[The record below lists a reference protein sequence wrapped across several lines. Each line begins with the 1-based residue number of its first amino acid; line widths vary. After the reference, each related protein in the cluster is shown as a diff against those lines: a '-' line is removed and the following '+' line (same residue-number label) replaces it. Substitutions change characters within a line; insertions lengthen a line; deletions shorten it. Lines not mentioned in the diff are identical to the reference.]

1 MKNITTLNPLA
12 NYKLPLALLFLIAL
26 SSVGSGFLT
35 FKLGEEAI
43 KGVAQPEV
51 NPTQKLIDKPAIKA
65 GESRPQVAFKPV
77 NISKVTKEVRAY
89 IASQQKT
96 TKANVKDSAQSKNA
110 KTKTEKN
117 KSSTA
122 TTQSSSTEGQSSA
135 KKN

>member
-1 MKNITTLNPLA
+1 MKNITIPNPLA
-12 NYKLPLALLFLIAL
+12 NHKLPLALLFLIAL

-51 NPTQKLIDKPAIKA
+51 NPTQKLIDKPAVKA
-65 GESRPQVAFKPV
+65 GESRPQVAFQPL
-77 NISKVTKEVRAY
+77 NISKVTKEVKAY

-110 KTKTEKN
+110 KAKTEKT

-122 TTQSSSTEGQSSA
+122 TAQSPSTEGQSSA

>member
-1 MKNITTLNPLA
+1 MKNITTLNTLA
-12 NYKLPLALLFLIAL
+12 NHKLPLALLFLIAL

-51 NPTQKLIDKPAIKA
+51 NPTQKLIDKPAVKA
-65 GESRPQVAFKPV
+65 GESRPQVDFQPL
-77 NISKVTKEVRAY
+77 NISKVTKEVKAY

-110 KTKTEKN
+110 KAKTEKT

-122 TTQSSSTEGQSSA
+122 TAQSPSTEGQSSA